1 MTTLEYKELNL
12 HEHVLKRPDTYVGSI
27 QPETHTEYI
36 IRENRMVSKEIQ
48 YIPAIL
54 RVYIEALSNAI
65 DNKWRSDEMN
75 IPFKSIKINIDQE
88 TGETSVWNDG
98 YAIPIEKNEKGIYI
112 PEMLFGHL
120 LTSSNYNDEEERY
133 TSGKNGLGITLCNI
147 FSTDFQV
154 TVVNDGV
161 KYTQLWRNNMREAT
175 PPKLKKAS
183 TKTNYVEVKWV
194 PDFSYFGVDGY
205 SDDMMG
211 MMYRYAYDAA
221 MITGVSVYLNDE
233 RMKLKTLKDYAKL
246 FSPEEDSNEFL
257 HIEYKKSEMVLMPAD
272 KSIGYESVSFVNG
285 IYTRDGGVHVDS
297 WLDSIFKPLVEKVNK
312 KYKNIKLTMKDL
324 KQYFRIFVKAW
335 VPNPQFA
342 SQTKDRMTA
351 PKLVTK
357 IETKNISSLM
367 KWGWVQEVEDLVRA
381 RELVSLK
388 KTERKVRGYTRIEG
402 VDAANKA
409 GTKDSHKCV
418 LVLCEGDSA
427 KTFAVKGLEQ
437 GIDWGNGVYKGRDYI
452 GIFALR
458 GKCFAKDTKIL
469 MWDGTIKCVQDIKIG
484 DKIIGDD
491 GTPRIVDRLYSGE
504 DKMYKI
510 KQNKAEDYVVS
521 AGHMLTL
528 KASGHKTVVWNEIY
542 NRWQVYYFNKQTM
555 SMSFK
560 SVNVYELNYEIPE
573 QIQNSLQTIEEHYT
587 NPQIGNSIRKIGKK
601 YSQDYSFLQKH
612 YQKCCKEQRKCY
624 CGLGGRQ
631 RYIRTKNEAYEEILK
646 LQDEIPDEDGIIDIT
661 IEDYLELSEN
671 TKNIL
676 KGYKSNGVY
685 WPKQKITIDPYILG
699 MWLGDGE
706 SSGYGF
712 SSEDRIL
719 VKYWIN
725 WARNNNIEISH
736 RRKDAFTIRR
746 ANGKGY
752 KTALGTLNSTDKN
765 CPGCKE
771 KPFPLCSEKTEYPQ
785 CQTFKGSGITN
796 PFVDMLKEYDLI
808 RNKHIPKE
816 YLFNDRD
823 TRLKI
828 LAGIIDT
835 DGYVS
840 DDGRIEISQGENHL
854 KLVNDIVFLA
864 RSLGFSVRLSN
875 KKTTWTYQGIKKFGN
890 AYRIYISGFD
900 METIPT
906 ILPRKICLNSIKKS
920 GLNTGIKIEKM
931 GEQQYYG
938 FSVTGGNSFRFLLED
953 FTVVHNCL
961 NTRNANTTA
970 IANNKEITKLIQAL
984 GVQYDVD
991 YSIDENF
998 NKLRYGKVLG
1008 LTDSD
1013 DDGLHILGLILN
1025 VFDSLFPSLMRRK
1038 GFLCTMQ
1045 TPVMKIKYKGEEM
1058 RFYNSHNAHKFLEE
1072 NRVNK
1077 DNVKYYKGLGTSSDK
1092 DIKETFGKKMVIF
1105 NMDEQGKESLN
1116 KVFHNDFSDE
1126 RKKWLET
1133 YDPKKEQMYIGTD
1146 HANIQ
1151 DISITDFIDTEFIK
1165 FSIDDCKRSIP
1176 SMVDGLKE
1184 SQRKVLYACFL
1195 KNLPG
1200 DKTIKVAQL
1209 AGFVA
1214 EKTSYH
1220 HGEQNLYDTITKMA
1234 QDFVGSNNIPL
1245 LYRDGQFGSRLNN
1258 GKDAA
1263 NARYIFTRLEKH
1275 TKQIFPSDDMPL
1287 LNYLHDEGEK
1297 IEPEYY
1303 VPLLPMILV
1312 NGGSGIGTGWSCYV
1326 PSYNPSDIISWI
1338 LDWLDRGSS
1347 EIQLHPWYRGFTG
1360 QINKLS
1366 QYKYTTHGIV
1376 HGESKK
1382 VTITEIPVGMSIDK
1396 CKENLEELCEKRKI
1410 KNFKNH
1416 SNANKVKFEFTPL
1429 VKLKDKDLPLTSSI
1443 SVTNLVLFNSNGQ
1456 LHKYK
1461 DVYEILEEFCRVR
1474 LEFYLHRKNY
1484 MLDKLHRDKVF
1495 MTNKLRFMKK
1505 VMKRDLVVFQRPEED
1520 IVRDME
1526 EMKFEK
1532 VDDKYD
1538 YLLNLSIRSFTTSR
1552 LEDLTKKITE
1562 VKEKI
1567 EKLKST
1573 DIKNMW
1579 RQELN
1584 ELKIQN

>member
-36 IRENRMVSKEIQ
+36 INDGRMVNKEIK

-175 PPKLKKAS
+175 PPKLRKTS

-194 PDFSYFGVDGY
+194 PDFSYFGIEGY
-205 SDDMMG
+205 SNDMIG
-211 MMYRYAYDAA
+211 IMYRYAYDAA

-246 FSPEEDSNEFL
+246 FAPSVEEESNEFL
-257 HIEYKKSEMVLMPAD
+257 HIEYKKSEMVLMPAN
-272 KSIGYESVSFVNG
+272 KRNGYEAVSFVNG

-297 WLDSIFKPLVEKVNK
+297 WLDSIFKPLVDKVNK
-312 KYKNIKLTMKDL
+312 KYKNIKLTTKDL

-351 PKLVTK
+351 PKLATK
-357 IETKNISSLM
+357 IETNHITLLL
-367 KWGWVQEVEDLVRA
+367 KWGWVQDVEDLVRA

-388 KTERKVRGYTRIEG
+388 KTERKTRGYTRIEG

-409 GTKDSHKCV
+409 GTKDSDKCV

-427 KTFAVKGLEQ
+427 KTFAVKGLEK

-452 GIFALR
+452 GIMPLR
-458 GKCFAKDTKIL
+458 GKC
-469 MWDGTIKCVQDIKIG
+469 
-484 DKIIGDD
+484 
-491 GTPRIVDRLYSGE
+491 
-504 DKMYKI
+504 
-510 KQNKAEDYVVS
+510 
-521 AGHMLTL
+521 
-528 KASGHKTVVWNEIY
+528 
-542 NRWQVYYFNKQTM
+542 
-555 SMSFK
+555 
-560 SVNVYELNYEIPE
+560 LN
-573 QIQNSLQTIEEHYT
+573 
-587 NPQIGNSIRKIGKK
+587 
-601 YSQDYSFLQKH
+601 
-612 YQKCCKEQRKCY
+612 
-624 CGLGGRQ
+624 
-631 RYIRTKNEAYEEILK
+631 A
-646 LQDEIPDEDGIIDIT
+646 
-661 IEDYLELSEN
+661 
-671 TKNIL
+671 
-676 KGYKSNGVY
+676 
-685 WPKQKITIDPYILG
+685 
-699 MWLGDGE
+699 
-706 SSGYGF
+706 
-712 SSEDRIL
+712 
-719 VKYWIN
+719 
-725 WARNNNIEISH
+725 
-736 RRKDAFTIRR
+736 
-746 ANGKGY
+746 
-752 KTALGTLNSTDKN
+752 
-765 CPGCKE
+765 
-771 KPFPLCSEKTEYPQ
+771 
-785 CQTFKGSGITN
+785 
-796 PFVDMLKEYDLI
+796 
-808 RNKHIPKE
+808 
-816 YLFNDRD
+816 
-823 TRLKI
+823 
-828 LAGIIDT
+828 
-835 DGYVS
+835 
-840 DDGRIEISQGENHL
+840 
-854 KLVNDIVFLA
+854 
-864 RSLGFSVRLSN
+864 
-875 KKTTWTYQGIKKFGN
+875 
-890 AYRIYISGFD
+890 
-900 METIPT
+900 
-906 ILPRKICLNSIKKS
+906 
-920 GLNTGIKIEKM
+920 
-931 GEQQYYG
+931 
-938 FSVTGGNSFRFLLED
+938 
-953 FTVVHNCL
+953 
-961 NTRNANTTA
+961 RNANPSA
-970 IANNKEITKLIQAL
+970 IAKNKEITKLIQAL
-984 GVQYDVD
+984 GLQYDID

-998 NKLRYGKVLG
+998 KKLRYGKLLL
-1008 LTDSD
+1008 LTDQD
-1013 DDGLHILGLILN
+1013 YDGFHILALILN
-1025 VFDSLFPSLMRRK
+1025 IVDSLFPTLMRRK
-1038 GFLCTMQ
+1038 GFLCSMQ
-1045 TPVMKIKYKGEEM
+1045 TPIMKIKHKGEEL

-1072 NRVNK
+1072 NNVKK
-1077 DNVKYYKGLGTSSDK
+1077 DNIKYYKGLGTSSDK
-1092 DIKETFGKKMVIF
+1092 DIKETFGKKMVVF
-1105 NMDEQGKESLN
+1105 DMDGEGKESLN
-1116 KVFHNDFSDE
+1116 KVFHSDFSDE

-1133 YDPKKEQMYIGTD
+1133 YNPKQEQKFIDTD
-1146 HANIQ
+1146 YTNIQ
-1151 DISITDFIDTEFIK
+1151 DISITDFINTEFIK

-1245 LYRDGQFGSRLNN
+1245 LYRDGQFGSKTQL

-1275 TKQIFPSDDMPL
+1275 TKQLFSSDDMPL

-1326 PSYNPSDIISWI
+1326 PSYNPTDITNWI
-1338 LDWLDRGSS
+1338 MDWLDKGSS
-1347 EIQLHPWYRGFTG
+1347 DVKLHPWYNGFTG
-1360 QINKLS
+1360 QIKQLS
-1366 QYKYTTHGIV
+1366 AHKYSTHGIV
-1376 HGESKK
+1376 QGDNKK

-1410 KNFKNH
+1410 KNFRNQ

-1443 SVTNLVLFNSNGQ
+1443 SVTNLVLFDSNGR

-1484 MLDKLHRDKVF
+1484 LLDKLQRDKVF

-1505 VMKRDLVVFQRPEED
+1505 VMKRELVVFQRPEEE
-1520 IVRDME
+1520 IVREME
-1526 EMKFEK
+1526 GMKFEK

-1538 YLLNLSIRSFTTSR
+1538 YLLNLSIRSFTASR

-1567 EKLKST
+1567 EKLKTT
-1573 DIKNMW
+1573 DIKDMW

-1584 ELKIQN
+1584 ELKIR